1 MSKIFEALS
10 QAGKDKSKSE
20 PPKVSWREK
29 VGPPHMAV
37 DLNLPDSSA
46 EAYNFLRQQ
55 IADLLPSA
63 QSRVLMF
70 VSPSEVADSAAEV
83 VGFGYTV
90 TWMGETAVLVDT
102 NRRDPVLHRLLGT
115 DLEPGIKELAS
126 GEATVQEVVRDTGM
140 KKLRLVPAGAL
151 PTGPFSADE
160 NAALSDAL
168 NVLRTSA
175 DWIVFNA
182 PPVSAANDLETLS
195 GMVDGVVLVIRA
207 EKTRW
212 EAALNAKEQLQKA
225 GANILGA
232 VLTGRKNRIPTWLNR
247 WL

>member
-46 EAYNFLRQQ
+46 EAYNLLRQQ

-63 QSRVLMF
+63 PSRVLMF
-70 VSPSEVADSAAEV
+70 VSPSEAADSAAMV

-90 TWMGETAVLVDT
+90 TWMGETAVLVDA
-102 NRRDPVLHRLLGT
+102 NRREPVLHRILGT
-115 DLEPGIKELAS
+115 DLEPGITELAS

-151 PTGPFSADE
+151 PTGPFSASE
-160 NAALSDAL
+160 KAVLTDAL
-168 NVLRTSA
+168 NMLRTSA
-175 DWIVFNA
+175 NWIIIHG
-182 PPVSAANDLETLS
+182 PPAVS
-195 GMVDGVVLVIRA
+195 
-207 EKTRW
+207 
-212 EAALNAKEQLQKA
+212 Q
-225 GANILGA
+225 
-232 VLTGRKNRIPTWLNR
+232 
-247 WL
+247 

>member
-46 EAYNFLRQQ
+46 EAYNLLRQQ
-55 IADLLPSA
+55 VTGLLPA
-63 QSRVLMF
+63 GPSRTLMF
-70 VSPSEVADSAAEV
+70 VSPSEAGDSAAMV

-90 TWMGETAVLVDT
+90 TWMGETAVLVDAS
-102 NRRDPVLHRLLGT
+102 RRVPVLHRVLGT
-115 DLEPGIKELAS
+115 DLEPGITELVS

-151 PTGPFSADE
+151 PTGPFSANE
-160 NAALSDAL
+160 NAALTDAL
-168 NVLRTSA
+168 NMLRTSA
-175 DWIVFNA
+175 NWIIIHG
-182 PPVSAANDLETLS
+182 PPADAENELETLS
-195 GMVDGVVLVIRA
+195 RMADGVVLGISA

-212 EAALNAKEQLQKA
+212 EDALTAKDQLQKA

-232 VLTGRKNRIPTWLNR
+232 VLTGRKNRIPPWLNR

>member
-1 MSKIFEALS
+1 M
-10 QAGKDKSKSE
+10 
-20 PPKVSWREK
+20 
-29 VGPPHMAV
+29 
-37 DLNLPDSSA
+37 
-46 EAYNFLRQQ
+46 
-55 IADLLPSA
+55 
-63 QSRVLMF
+63 
-70 VSPSEVADSAAEV
+70 V

-90 TWMGETAVLVDT
+90 TWMGETAVLVDA

-115 DLEPGIKELAS
+115 DLEPGITELVS